1 MRVRAAGGPRPK
13 VDESLDAAS
22 PPSVKTPPASGPS
35 STTLWAARIVV
46 RSSTSTDRGVFVR
59 APGLVS
65 RHVRDQGGCVRFAR
79 PAAPG
84 RGQVE
89 PDFWPR
95 DNIHGTKLRRE
106 YEACSY
112 VGSGRALGRAGG
124 WRGRTMVMM
133 RAWLRPRGRIDSQ
146 RERRCSTRAR
156 DEMRTRRPPNPHRPC
171 PCPSHTHATPS
182 LSPPM
187 RFQPARVVQDGAN
200 ADPKI
205 FEDGRGVRRSRCDH
219 PTRYLPTYA
228 VESLLFISPF
238 FPFVTR
244 APAHPLV
251 SSLVVPCTLQHS
263 G

>member
-1 MRVRAAGGPRPK
+1 MGPGECVEAGSAQYAMLPSPYQQCLGSGTYVRSAETLLPWPMCVGYRRRLRHMRVRAAGGPRPK

-156 DEMRTRRPPNPHRPC
+156 DEMRTRR
-171 PCPSHTHATPS
+171 A
-182 LSPPM
+182 M
-187 RFQPARVVQDGAN
+187 
-200 ADPKI
+200 
-205 FEDGRGVRRSRCDH
+205 
-219 PTRYLPTYA
+219 
-228 VESLLFISPF
+228 
-238 FPFVTR
+238 
-244 APAHPLV
+244 
-251 SSLVVPCTLQHS
+251 
-263 G
+263 